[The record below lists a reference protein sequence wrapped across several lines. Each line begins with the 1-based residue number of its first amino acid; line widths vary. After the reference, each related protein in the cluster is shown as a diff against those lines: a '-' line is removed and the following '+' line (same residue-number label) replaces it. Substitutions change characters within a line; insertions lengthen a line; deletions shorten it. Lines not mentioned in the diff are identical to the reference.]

1 MWNFKKLLDFS
12 DKTVIITGGA
22 GLLGRV
28 YAVALLQTGA
38 KVILFD
44 KKIDKKKLLDKIK
57 TESNIEQNK
66 LNNLRVIK
74 CDITNP
80 KKEQRFLKN
89 LINYYII

>member
-74 CDITNP
+74 CDITYP
-80 KKEQRFLKN
+80 KKD
-89 LINYYII
+89 

>member
-44 KKIDKKKLLDKIK
+44 KKIDKI
-57 TESNIEQNK
+57 TFRHESGIDISYSK
-66 LNNLRVIK
+66 SPNLQPIYE
-74 CDITNP
+74 T
-80 KKEQRFLKN
+80 LKN
-89 LINYYII
+89 FKWKSNRTSR

>member
-66 LNNLRVIK
+66 LNNLRVI
-74 CDITNP
+74 
-80 KKEQRFLKN
+80 
-89 LINYYII
+89 

>member
-44 KKIDKKKLLDKIK
+44 KKIDKRLDIKVANYLPGQSIRVSVIVQEFSPVTVKI
-57 TESNIEQNK
+57 SW
-66 LNNLRVIK
+66 
-74 CDITNP
+74 
-80 KKEQRFLKN
+80 
-89 LINYYII
+89 

>member
-44 KKIDKKKLLDKIK
+44 KKIDKKK
-57 TESNIEQNK
+57 TS
-66 LNNLRVIK
+66 
-74 CDITNP
+74 
-80 KKEQRFLKN
+80 
-89 LINYYII
+89 